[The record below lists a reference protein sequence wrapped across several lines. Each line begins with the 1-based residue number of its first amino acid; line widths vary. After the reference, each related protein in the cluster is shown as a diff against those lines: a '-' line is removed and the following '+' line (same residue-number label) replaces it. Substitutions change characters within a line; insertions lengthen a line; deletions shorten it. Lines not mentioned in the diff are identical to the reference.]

1 MKRLIPQKIIYF
13 FNAEP
18 AAGIVLIITS
28 LFGIILANSSMA
40 GAYFNTLASYV
51 FGLSVLHWI
60 NDALMAVFFLYVGLE
75 VKRELLAGELST
87 TDKRMLPCLAAVAG
101 VTAPALIYLAFN
113 YQDPQQIRGW
123 AAPAATDIAFAL
135 GVLALL
141 GSRVPLSL
149 KVFLTALAV
158 IDDLIVIVIIA
169 LFYTAEIQGMY
180 LGLAGLALLAL
191 ISLNKFKVLRS
202 LPYAILGVAMWW
214 FVLKSGIHATLAGVA
229 LALTLPLGT
238 GDNDHSPLIRWEHS
252 LSAWVAFLIVPV
264 FGFAN
269 AGVSFNEFSWSQ
281 LTHPVVLGIAAGLF
295 LGKQLGI
302 FGLVWAAVKLGIAKK
317 PAHASW
323 SQIYGV
329 SLLCG
334 IGFTM
339 SLFIGALAFTD
350 PAIQDLA
357 KIGIFAGSLAA
368 ALLGFLLLY
377 FSSGKKAAAQTQTP

>member
-13 FNAEP
+13 FNTEP
-18 AAGIVLIITS
+18 AAGIVLIMTS

-40 GAYFNTLASYV
+40 DSYFNTLASHV
-51 FGLSVLHWI
+51 LGLSVLHWI

-87 TDKRMLPCLAAVAG
+87 TDKRMLPCLAAIAG

-113 YQDPQQIRGW
+113 YQDPEQIRGW

-191 ISLNKFKVLRS
+191 IILNKCKVLHS

-229 LALTLPLGT
+229 LALTLPLNAGAS
-238 GDNDHSPLIRWEHS
+238 NEDHSPLIRWEHG

-269 AGVSFNEFSWSQ
+269 AGVSFNEFSWNQ

-295 LGKQLGI
+295 LGKQMGI

-323 SQIYGV
+323 PQIYGV

-357 KIGIFAGSLAA
+357 KIGVFAGSLAA

-377 FSSGKKAAAQTQTP
+377 FSGGKKAAT